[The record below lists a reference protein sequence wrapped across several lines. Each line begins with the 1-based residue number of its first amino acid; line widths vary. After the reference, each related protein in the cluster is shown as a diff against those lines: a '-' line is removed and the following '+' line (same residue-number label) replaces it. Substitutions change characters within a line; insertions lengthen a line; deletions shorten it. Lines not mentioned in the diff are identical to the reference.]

1 MKREEMVNYI
11 LKHDNN
17 YSLMQLHS
25 FSDVHIK
32 AIYIVTFANINEG
45 KKPDPLPKSKRRK
58 NH

>member
-1 MKREEMVNYI
+1 MVNYI